1 MKKKIMQ
8 LTGSIFCFELKE
20 KCERPIIV
28 KKFGKTLEI

>member
-1 MKKKIMQ
+1 MKKKIVQ
-8 LTGSIFCFELKE
+8 HTGSIFFFEFKE